1 MKEVKGGVCA
11 PLGFQATGIHCGI
24 RKNKTKKD
32 LSLIVSDVMCHA
44 ASTYTL
50 NKVKGAPIVVTKQH
64 LLNGE
69 AKAIIC
75 NSGNANTCNP
85 NGEDIA
91 NQVCEL
97 CADALNIKA
106 DDIIVAST
114 GVIGQPLDITPFQTH
129 MDKLVSSL
137 NNNGSEA
144 ACEGIMTTD
153 TVKKE

>member
-64 LLNGE
+64 LLNGV
-69 AKAIIC
+69 I
-75 NSGNANTCNP
+75 S
-85 NGEDIA
+85 NG
-91 NQVCEL
+91 
-97 CADALNIKA
+97 
-106 DDIIVAST
+106 
-114 GVIGQPLDITPFQTH
+114 
-129 MDKLVSSL
+129 
-137 NNNGSEA
+137 
-144 ACEGIMTTD
+144 
-153 TVKKE
+153 